1 MAELRIVIMEEGGVR
16 GVSRVRGGVKKREWL
31 DI

>member
-1 MAELRIVIMEEGGVR
+1 MAELRIVLMEGGGVR
-16 GVSRVRGGVKKREWL
+16 GVSRVRGRVEKRKWL